1 MKLFITM
8 ILTFI
13 SLASFAQNDDGNRIK
28 ISEIKNYVGT
38 INPDSTCLDEYLKRR
53 KQLMIKLAAAPATIV
68 GGTLASF
75 YGGALAGS
83 LISVAGGYDQLT
95 SVIGGAFLGTVGGA
109 VGTTAASV
117 QTVITLNNTNL
128 ILQTI
133 ASEKMERKSNRDEK
147 LYAKY
152 LKKSQKDL
160 SQDEFLSKLMELDA
174 SGAICDG
181 SLVKQPKIRLGFKL
195 KYKVVKLK
203 GLVKAIDS
211 L

>member
-53 KQLMIKLAAAPATIV
+53 KQLMIKLAAAPVTIV